1 MGFLE
6 TITNAFRTSPKNVP
20 SDSAAA
26 ITVNDGYLRQGN
38 KVGKSNTSLYRGLA
52 EHSEWIRAAIN
63 VRKTQVSQ
71 SEWDIV
77 KFDPTGKDPDPIL
90 VKELRDLFN
99 NPNPK
104 ADSFRSFVEPVVE
117 DVLVLDAG
125 CVEKERKLNDDLL
138 HLWPVDGATIKVNA
152 TWDGNPDEF
161 RYFWYPDHY
170 ERARFKNRDFIYIME
185 SPTTYRVVGLSK
197 LETLKMTIDAEL
209 SGSFYNYRQVT
220 NAAPDGM
227 LDLGETARPDQVNAF
242 KTYWDSEVAGRGAMA
257 IVGGTKNPKFIQFR
271 GSNRDMQ
278 FLEWQ
283 LYLIRKIA
291 AVFGLS
297 PQDLGVTMDVNRATA
312 DVQSEHTEDRGLR
325 PLLGIIQN
333 YFTKEVVWD
342 DAFGGPKNNAAF
354 RFTRLNLKESL
365 SRAQINKLALAGVSW
380 KTINEA
386 RLEDGREP
394 LTGEQFDSLMV
405 ITPTGA
411 VTLDGVPTAEES
423 LGSRG
428 KPSSSEP
435 PAASPAPPK
444 KELSHEELTQTSLRP
459 LTPTKNGTR
468 RETKFEIDQNGR
480 VTGKVE
486 YEYWTD
492 LQNRDHTRAV
502 KTVFQIDDGGRIVGK
517 TEFEVT
523 DGDD

>member
-1 MGFLE
+1 MGLIDA
-6 TITNAFRTSPKNVP
+6 ITNAFRTSPKNVP
-20 SDSAAA
+20 SESSAAIA
-26 ITVNDGYLRQGN
+26 VNDGYLRAQS
-38 KVGKSNTSLYRGLA
+38 KVGKTNTGLYRGLA
-52 EHSEWIRAAIN
+52 EHSEWVRAAIN

-77 KFDPTGKDPDPIL
+77 KFDPTGPDPDPVI
-90 VKELRDLFN
+90 VNELRDLFN

-104 ADSFRSFVEPVVE
+104 ADSFRSFVEPIIE

-125 CVEKERKLNDDLL
+125 CVEKERRLNDRLV
-138 HLWPVDGATIKVNA
+138 HLWPVDGATIKVSA
-152 TWDGNPDEF
+152 IWDGNPDEY
-161 RYFWYPDHY
+161 RYFWYPDNY
-170 ERARFKNRDFIYIME
+170 ERARFRNRDFIYIME

-197 LETLKMTIDAEL
+197 LETLKQAVDAEL
-209 SGSFYNYRQVT
+209 SGHFYNYRQVT

-227 LDLGETARPDQVNAF
+227 LDLGETARQDQVDAF
-242 KTYWDSEVAGRGAMA
+242 KSYWDSEISGRGAMA
-257 IVGGTKNPKFIQFR
+257 ILGGSKNPKFIPFR

-291 AVFGLS
+291 AVFGIS
-297 PQDLGVTMDVNRATA
+297 PQDLGVTYDINRATA
-312 DVQSEHTEDRGLR
+312 DVQSENTEDRGLR

-342 DAFGGPKNNAAF
+342 DSFGGQKNNLAF

-394 LTGEQFDSLMV
+394 LDGEHYNSLMV

-423 LGSRG
+423 LSSRS
-428 KPSSSEP
+428 KPTNEP
-435 PAASPAPPK
+435 SQSPPPPPR
-444 KELSHEELTQTSLRP
+444 KEVREIRP
-459 LTPTKNGTR
+459 LTPTKNGTQ
-468 RETKFEIDQNGR
+468 RETKFKIDQNGR
-480 VTGKVE
+480 VIGKVE

-492 LQNRDHTRAV
+492 LAGQDHTRAV
-502 KTVFQIDDGGRIVGK
+502 ETQFQIDDGGRIVGK
-517 TEFEVT
+517 IEFEVN